1 MEVLISLPKRWGI
14 CSQVKQEGREFV
26 EFRSAKL
33 AERICFHGSA
43 DKTSRLT
50 TMKPMKEIAE
60 ILHYTETS
68 NTHEE
73 EVMTKTQAAG
83 FMQVS
88 KRTLDSHM
96 KKGWIPFSKFPSGAI
111 RFRRSQLVGCLDTY
125 QHGRVSL

>member
-1 MEVLISLPKRWGI
+1 MSEMI
-14 CSQVKQEGREFV
+14 
-26 EFRSAKL
+26 
-33 AERICFHGSA
+33 
-43 DKTSRLT
+43 KT
-50 TMKPMKEIAE
+50 AE
-60 ILHYTETS
+60 ILHYTEPT

-88 KRTLDSHM
+88 MRTLDSHM

-111 RFRRSQLVGCLDTY
+111 RFRRSQLVDCLNTY

>member
-1 MEVLISLPKRWGI
+1 MSER
-14 CSQVKQEGREFV
+14 QTT
-26 EFRSAKL
+26 
-33 AERICFHGSA
+33 AEYQQQNSPFS
-43 DKTSRLT
+43 
-50 TMKPMKEIAE
+50 
-60 ILHYTETS
+60 
-68 NTHEE
+68 HEE

-111 RFRRSQLVGCLDTY
+111 RFRRSQLVACLDTY

>member
-1 MEVLISLPKRWGI
+1 MSEMTR
-14 CSQVKQEGREFV
+14 
-26 EFRSAKL
+26 
-33 AERICFHGSA
+33 
-43 DKTSRLT
+43 T
-50 TMKPMKEIAE
+50 AE
-60 ILHYTETS
+60 ILHYTEPSSTQ
-68 NTHEE
+68 E

-96 KKGWIPFSKFPSGAI
+96 KKGWVPFSKFPSGAI